1 MNPIDEKFK
10 ERHPSQT
17 VAKIRNIL
25 EDLGIR
31 IEETWNDSGLDHC
44 HSLIIRANGRA
55 PYANGKGITRELAQ
69 ASAYGEFMERLQSGL
84 FLYKY
89 QSINRDPAI
98 NLHTYAPDARYM
110 TLEELE
116 ENGEWM
122 DPIIAAYGSGL
133 TRKKLAQQCQM
144 YACTD
149 GKILTMPFYSLFEDK
164 YVYLPAG
171 FVEQLYSANG
181 CCVGNSKE
189 EAWIHALSEIMERK
203 GSISLLTGGKSGVKI
218 PEEVLAQFPTV
229 MQILSQIRST
239 GKYDVDVFDTSI
251 GNGHPII
258 TTRIINKEDHTYVVN
273 TGSDP
278 VFEIAVHRT
287 LTEIFQGK
295 NIENFTSFHN
305 GALLGK
311 VTDMPLACNIM
322 NLLETGNGN
331 FTYDFF
337 TEELDDTR
345 TFQGFADNSNKSNA
359 ELLQIML
366 NLYRELNL
374 PVYVRNY
381 SFLGFHCY
389 KFVVPG
395 FSESRGMR
403 LTEPYQEYIL
413 ADSAART
420 FRDPLS
426 ASAAELQLLLSFHKQ
441 MQSILSRKSNFAYL
455 SGVPVSIPGMVY
467 LTLSYAAY
475 ILGRYNEAIGYLNN
489 VIGSKAIDDD
499 TKEYLRCLA
508 RYISMKQA
516 QRPDAQIRLILHK
529 FYQKKH
535 ADMLYDRLDN
545 GRSPYDGLLM
555 KCDYVSCER
564 CPYRDKCNYHS
575 IRDIIARAGGVY
587 NKFTEG
593 QARENFTF

>member
-1 MNPIDEKFK
+1 MNHIDEKFK

-17 VAKIRNIL
+17 VARIRSIL
-25 EDLGIR
+25 EDLGIH
-31 IEETWNDSGLDHC
+31 IVETWNDSGLDNC
-44 HSLIIRANGRA
+44 WSLIIRANGRA
-55 PYANGKGITRELAQ
+55 PYANGKGITKELAQ

-89 QSINRDPAI
+89 QSINRDPEI
-98 NLHTYAPDARYM
+98 NLHSYAPDAKYM

-122 DPIIAAYGSGL
+122 DPIIAAYGAGL

-149 GKILTMPFYSLFEDK
+149 GKILTMLFYSLFEDK

-203 GSISLLTGGKSGVKI
+203 GSIALLTGGKSGVRI
-218 PEEVLAQFPTV
+218 PEEVLEQFPTV
-229 MQILSQIRST
+229 MHILSQIRSS

-305 GALLGK
+305 GALLSK
-311 VTDMPLACNIM
+311 VTDIPLACNIM

-337 TEELDDTR
+337 TEELDQSR
-345 TFQGFADNSNKSNA
+345 TFQGFADNSNKTNT

-366 NLYRELNL
+366 NLYRDLNL

-413 ADSAART
+413 ADSAAKT
-420 FRDPLS
+420 FRDPMS
-426 ASAAELQLLLSFHKQ
+426 ATAAELQLLLTFYKQ
-441 MQSILSRKSNFAYL
+441 MQTILSRKNNFAYL
-455 SGVPVSIPGMVY
+455 SGVPVSIPGMVP

-475 ILGRYNEAIGYLNN
+475 TLGRYNEAISYLNN
-489 VIGSKAIDDD
+489 VIGSKSIDAD
-499 TKEYLRCLA
+499 TKEYLRCLS
-508 RYISMKQA
+508 RYISMKQV
-516 QRPDAQIRLILHK
+516 QRPDEQIKLILYK

-535 ADMLYDRLDN
+535 ADMLYERLDN
-545 GRSPYDGLLM
+545 GKSPYDGLLM
-555 KCDYVSCER
+555 KCDYSNCENCR
-564 CPYRDKCNYHS
+564 YSDSCNYHS
-575 IRDIIARAGGVY
+575 IKDLIIKTGAVY
-587 NKFTEG
+587 NRFTEG
-593 QARENFTF
+593 QAKENFTF